1 MRQNSHDLLKRVDL
15 AQPLSRVLRDVAR
28 HYQLG
33 RLLSSR
39 IIIQGYDD
47 LNVLL
52 NCERGKYVAKL
63 FNKTKSLSVVQDHIR
78 VQQALTQRQAPVPRI
93 LAASAEAIYRAPGQT
108 RDTFVCVSEYFA
120 GENFVRRP
128 PCRDDMVTI
137 ARFLATLHTLP
148 FQVGHTHDSWGTLN
162 LPYEFARKRAYVS
175 EETGG
180 LVAPL
185 AEAVVGLKFGRAR
198 RRIIHGD
205 LQRKHALKNSGGH
218 YSVLDFGCVDYN
230 YPIVDLGVF
239 LALFCLLDAQPAET
253 QGVIRDVLD
262 AYLALAPLPA
272 RHIELLGELIR
283 ATWASYLLT
292 ADFLMRQGDRTLQ
305 TRQWYHCALR
315 SLRAFEGI
323 L

>member
-1 MRQNSHDLLKRVDL
+1 MRQTRHDLLQRVDL
-15 AQPLSRVLRDVAR
+15 AQPVSRVLRDVAR

-39 IIIQGYDD
+39 IITQGYDD

-52 NCERGKYVAKL
+52 DCERGKYVAKL
-63 FNKTKSLSVVQDHIR
+63 FNKTKSLAVVQDHIR
-78 VQQALTQRQAPVPRI
+78 VQRALTQRQAPVPRI
-93 LAASAEAIYRAPGQT
+93 LSANGEVIYRTPGQT
-108 RDTFVCVSEYFA
+108 RETYVCVSEYFA
-120 GENFVRRP
+120 GENFLRRS

-148 FQVGHTHDSWGTLN
+148 FQVIRNYDSWGTLN
-162 LPYEFARKRAYVS
+162 LPREFVRKRAYVS
-175 EETGG
+175 DETAG

-185 AEAVVGLKFGRAR
+185 AEAVASLKFGRAR

-205 LQRKHALKNSGGH
+205 LQLKHALKNSDGQ
-218 YSVLDFGCVDYN
+218 YCVLDFGCVDYN

-239 LALFCLLDAQPAET
+239 LALFCLLDAQPAEA
-253 QGVIRDVLD
+253 QGVIGDVLG

-272 RHIELLGELIR
+272 RHIAQLGALIR

-292 ADFLMRQGDRTLQ
+292 SDFLMRQGDRSPQ
-305 TRQWYHCALR
+305 TRHWRRSALK
-315 SLRAFEGI
+315 SLRAFDRI